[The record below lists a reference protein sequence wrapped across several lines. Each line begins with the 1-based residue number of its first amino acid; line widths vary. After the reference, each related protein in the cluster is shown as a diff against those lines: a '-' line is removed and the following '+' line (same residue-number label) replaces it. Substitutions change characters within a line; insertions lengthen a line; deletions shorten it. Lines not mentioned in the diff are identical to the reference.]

1 MPKSLHTTLGI
12 MTLFALL
19 LTGCAWKLGTQPA
32 LPTLAQLTS
41 LPTQTLTLQ
50 AQSLVTPSTIGR
62 TPIPESAGVTQ
73 AEALLPQAQAD
84 LSRMNR
90 ETQYNLTVQIDF
102 NKHAFQGTAQ
112 IGYTNQED
120 VPLESLYFRLYPN
133 GHKSYGDGSLEVSTV
148 LVEGLPVKTA
158 LSVSDT
164 VLEVELPAPLS
175 VNQKISLQMDFTGT
189 VPEGFGNPDAP
200 QGYGIYTFSE
210 GVLSLSGW
218 YPILAVYD
226 QDGWNLDPVSYL
238 GDSVYSDSAFY
249 DVQVTTGSDIVLAST
264 GSQVAQAV
272 EGDNLQRRFISGP
285 VRDFYMVMS
294 PDFEVV
300 SQRAGETRVN
310 SYYLPEHAQGGEA
323 ALSVTA
329 DALEIYNQ
337 YFGLYPYKELDVV
350 EAPMEN
356 ALGVEYPGVFLVA
369 SSLYDDPAQ
378 NSFMIATAHE
388 TAHQWWYGVV
398 GNDVFDA
405 PWLDEALAT
414 FSSSLYY
421 EEALGEGAYQGYL
434 SYLQERLDKLRQDG
448 MDDQV
453 TRSLS
458 YFESLD
464 EPRVYGS
471 VVYTKGALFLVALRE
486 EIGDQAFFEA
496 LRSYYQD
503 YKYQL
508 ADTPDLLDVFEKSSG
523 RQLDDFYHEWLYSAA
538 TAP

>member
-1 MPKSLHTTLGI
+1 

-200 QGYGIYTFSE
+200 QGYGIYTIRGNEFALLLNLEAVTGKTDLLEHVAALPHMTHHDVLVVEVGIRFLDASFLYCLSDFSRTHRF
-210 GVLSLSGW
+210 VVD
-218 YPILAVYD
+218 ILFGNFFDLEPVFHAQLPQFLIIAFPVVTESVIIPHD
-226 QDGWNLDPVSYL
+226 QF
-238 GDSVYSDSAFY
+238 SDS
-249 DVQVTTGSDIVLAST
+249 DLI
-264 GSQVAQAV
+264 
-272 EGDNLQRRFISGP
+272 
-285 VRDFYMVMS
+285 
-294 PDFEVV
+294 
-300 SQRAGETRVN
+300 
-310 SYYLPEHAQGGEA
+310 
-323 ALSVTA
+323 
-329 DALEIYNQ
+329 
-337 YFGLYPYKELDVV
+337 
-350 EAPMEN
+350 
-356 ALGVEYPGVFLVA
+356 
-369 SSLYDDPAQ
+369 
-378 NSFMIATAHE
+378 HE
-388 TAHQWWYGVV
+388 DT
-398 GNDVFDA
+398 
-405 PWLDEALAT
+405 LDEIP
-414 FSSSLYY
+414 
-421 EEALGEGAYQGYL
+421 G
-434 SYLQERLDKLRQDG
+434 
-448 MDDQV
+448 
-453 TRSLS
+453 
-458 YFESLD
+458 
-464 EPRVYGS
+464 
-471 VVYTKGALFLVALRE
+471 
-486 EIGDQAFFEA
+486 
-496 LRSYYQD
+496 
-503 YKYQL
+503 
-508 ADTPDLLDVFEKSSG
+508 
-523 RQLDDFYHEWLYSAA
+523 
-538 TAP
+538 